1 MSARPNNFKIG
12 LFVLIGLGILIAGLF
27 AFGARSYFQ
36 KQRFFETYVPG
47 AVHGLSVGSPVTL
60 RGVTIG
66 KVTYVGFIW
75 NEYPE
80 IRDRYVLIEWEV
92 PEVTS
97 LLPVTTNIQAVLD
110 VEIAHGLRARVQSQG
125 ITPASDLALDYWD
138 MEQNPPLKFPWTPKH
153 YYVPSAPGQF
163 TEILA
168 SIERITKSLEKV
180 DFPDAV
186 ARLDKVLGSAD
197 QFITNADRV
206 DFDRLGT
213 NANALVAELRD
224 TNLRLQATLAEAQGA
239 VKGIDL
245 PAMGRNT
252 QALEARLSEV
262 AGELQRVLGSL
273 DSNDLSETLA
283 NARTATKQLN
293 ALLSELKQ
301 QPSSLLFSEPPPPA
315 QSVITPPRK

>member
-12 LFVLIGLGILIAGLF
+12 LFVIIGISILIAGLF

-36 KQRFFETYVPG
+36 KQRIFETYVPG
-47 AVHGLSVGSPVTL
+47 MVQGLAVGSPVTL
-60 RGVTIG
+60 RGVAIG

-80 IRDRYVLIEWEV
+80 IRDRYVLIRWEI

-97 LLPVTTNIQAVLD
+97 LLPVTTNLQAVLD

-125 ITPASDLALDYWD
+125 ITPASDLALDYLD
-138 MEQNPPLKFPWTPKH
+138 IEQIPVLKFPWAPKH

-168 SIERITKSLEKV
+168 SIERITKNLEKV

-186 ARLDKVLGSAD
+186 SRLDKVLGSAD
-197 QFITNADRV
+197 QFITNVDQV
-206 DFDRLGT
+206 DFKQLGT

-224 TNLRLQATLAEAQGA
+224 TNVRLQATLAEAQAA
-239 VKGIDL
+239 VKETDL
-245 PAMGRNT
+245 PAIGRNT
-252 QALEARLSEV
+252 QALEARLSDL
-262 AGELQRVLGSL
+262 ADELQSALGSL
-273 DSNDLSETLA
+273 NYDDLNDTLA
-283 NARTATKQLN
+283 NARAATKQLN
-293 ALLSELKQ
+293 GLLTELKQ
-301 QPSSLLFSEPPPPA
+301 QPSNILFSEPPRPA
-315 QSVITPPRK
+315 KSVTTPPRK